1 MSPNKKRKS
10 KKKRKHR
17 GPKGKL
23 GKVLFEGKDV
33 VVVESKDDEKMS
45 EILVEFVGPY
55 LDMVDSDETYRMLL
69 TLAIAAWNISLLPEG
84 EQKNMLNEILDE
96 AIPGASKW
104 QKAGLRSLL
113 KSLIARKKAFF
124 SDCKRMILSFDLE
137 DTGEG
142 YRLMVLSTLDKISS

>member
-1 MSPNKKRKS
+1 MSSKKRKT
-10 KKKRKHR
+10 KKKRKHK
-17 GPKGKL
+17 GPKGEL

-33 VVVESKDDEKMS
+33 AIVESRDDEKMS

-69 TLAIAAWNISLLPEG
+69 TLAIAAWNMSLLPEE
-84 EQKNMLNEILDE
+84 EQKDMLKEILE
-96 AIPGASKW
+96 AMSGASKW
-104 QKAGLRSLL
+104 QKVRLKSIL

-124 SDCKRMILSFDLE
+124 SNCKRMILSFDLE

-142 YRLMVLSTLDKISS
+142 YRLMVLSTLDKISP

>member
-1 MSPNKKRKS
+1 MSPHKKRKS

-69 TLAIAAWNISLLPEG
+69 TLAIAAWNISLLPE
-84 EQKNMLNEILDE
+84 NS
-96 AIPGASKW
+96 A
-104 QKAGLRSLL
+104 
-113 KSLIARKKAFF
+113 
-124 SDCKRMILSFDLE
+124 MI
-137 DTGEG
+137 
-142 YRLMVLSTLDKISS
+142 